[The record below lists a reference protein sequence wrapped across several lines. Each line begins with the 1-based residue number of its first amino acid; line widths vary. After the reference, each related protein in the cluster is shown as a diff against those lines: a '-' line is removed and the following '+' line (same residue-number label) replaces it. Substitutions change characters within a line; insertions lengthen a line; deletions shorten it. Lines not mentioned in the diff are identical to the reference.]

1 MKRTGAWLTVYA
13 LEQIGARFTFGI
25 PGVHTTELYDALNNS
40 NRITQV
46 LVTHEGGASFM
57 ADAVGRLTDSI
68 GVLTVVPAAGLT
80 HAASGIGEAFLDGVP
95 MLVIS
100 GGPRTDT
107 PHRYQLHQMDTHK
120 FMSGLTKATFRVTRH
135 EEVVPTLFEAYTIAT
150 SGEPGPVFVELP
162 VNILLLTDEVAELPQ
177 FQPAKPPAIDA
188 PAEIAHAADLL
199 LAAKR
204 PCIFAGW
211 GARDASVEL
220 VELAEWLEAP
230 VATTLQGL
238 SVFPGNHPLHTGFG
252 FGASAV
258 PAAQNAFKDCDCMV
272 AIGTRF
278 AEIATGSYGAD
289 VPENLVHID
298 INPAALNANYPAK
311 VAIAAD
317 AGAALRELLE
327 ALQAKAFSSEVD
339 TGSRQENAS
348 SQKAKGPR
356 KAERAIRE
364 QIRKDKAAYRKS
376 WYRNDANGLVN
387 PARFFDELRKQMPDD
402 GILAIDDGNH
412 TFLTAELMPIHAP
425 KSVILPTDFNCMG
438 YAVPA
443 AIGAKLSFPD
453 RSVQAIVGD
462 GAFMMTCMEIVTA
475 ASNGLGVIYYVFNDG
490 ELAQIGQAQSIP
502 YGRKPCTS
510 IGKLNIEGVALAT
523 GAAYVPMNDN
533 SEIAGAIGKA
543 REIAATGRP
552 VIVAVRIDY
561 SKRTAFTL
569 GTVKTN
575 FGRFPL
581 NEKLRFLAR
590 AAVRHVVG

>member
-1 MKRTGAWLTVYA
+1 MKRTGAWLTAYA

-25 PGVHTTELYDALNNS
+25 PGVHTTELYDALNSS

-57 ADAVGRLTDSI
+57 ADAVGRLSDSI

-107 PHRYQLHQMDTHK
+107 GHRYQLHQMDTHK

-135 EEVVPTLFEAYTIAT
+135 EDVVPTLFKAYQIAT

-162 VNILLLTDEVAELPQ
+162 VDVLLLTSEIAELPQ
-177 FQPAKPPAIDA
+177 FKPEPAKPLQAD
-188 PAEIAHAADLL
+188 AEIARAVELL
-199 LAAKR
+199 RSAQH

-211 GARDASVEL
+211 GTRDATAEL
-220 VELAEWLEAP
+220 IRLAEWLEAP

-238 SVFPGNHPLHTGFG
+238 SAFPANHPLHVGFG

-258 PAAQNAFKDCDCMV
+258 PAAQNAFRECDCMV

-278 AEIATGSYGAD
+278 AEIATGSYGAK
-289 VPENLVHID
+289 VPDNLIHID
-298 INPAALNANYPAK
+298 INPDVFSANYPAK
-311 VAIAAD
+311 VGIAGDAAIV
-317 AGAALRELLE
+317 LR
-327 ALQAKAFSSEVD
+327 ALQAALEKA
-339 TGSRQENAS
+339 
-348 SQKAKGPR
+348 PR
-356 KAERAIRE
+356 RAADSGLRE
-364 QIRKDKAAYRKS
+364 QIAKDKAAYRES
-376 WYRNDANGLVN
+376 WYRHDAAGIVN
-387 PARFFDELRKQMPDD
+387 PARFFDGLRQNMPDD
-402 GILAIDDGNH
+402 GIVVIDDGNH

-443 AIGAKLSFPD
+443 AIGAKLALPN

-462 GAFMMTCMEIVTA
+462 GAFMMTCMEILTA
-475 ASNGLGVIYYVFNDG
+475 ASNNLGIVYYVFNDG
-490 ELAQIGQAQSIP
+490 ELAQIAQAQAIP
-502 YGRKPCTS
+502 YGRKPATT

-523 GAAYVPMNDN
+523 GAAYLAMNDN
-533 SEIAGAIGKA
+533 AGIAGVIAEANG
-543 REIAATGRP
+543 IAAGGRP
-552 VIVAVRIDY
+552 VIVGVRIDY
-561 SKRTAFTL
+561 SKKTAFTL
-569 GTVKTN
+569 GAVKTN
-575 FGRFPL
+575 FSRFPL
-581 NEKLRFLAR
+581 NEKLRFLTR
-590 AAVRHVVG
+590 AAVRHVIG

>member
-25 PGVHTTELYDALNNS
+25 PGVHTTELYDALNSS

-57 ADAVGRLTDSI
+57 ADAVGRLSDSI

-95 MLVIS
+95 MLVLS

-107 PHRYQLHQMDTHK
+107 GHRYQLHQMDTHK

-135 EEVVPTLFEAYTIAT
+135 DDVVPTLFKAYEIAT

-162 VNILLLTDEVAELPQ
+162 VNILLLTDEVGELPQ
-177 FQPAKPPAIDA
+177 FKPA
-188 PAEIAHAADLL
+188 PAPTVEAAAEVARAAEL
-199 LAAKR
+199 LAAAKH

-211 GARDASVEL
+211 GTRDASNEL
-220 VELAEWLEAP
+220 IRLAEWLEAP

-238 SVFPGNHPLHTGFG
+238 SVFPANHPLHVGFG

-258 PAAQNAFKDCDCMV
+258 PAAQNAFKACDCMV

-278 AEIATGSYGAD
+278 SEIATGSYGAD
-289 VPENLVHID
+289 APENLIHID
-298 INPAALNANYPAK
+298 INPDVFNANFPAK
-311 VAIAAD
+311 VAIAGD
-317 AGAALRELLE
+317 AGAVLRQLQKELE
-327 ALQAKAFSSEVD
+327 
-339 TGSRQENAS
+339 
-348 SQKAKGPR
+348 AKGPR
-356 KAERAIRE
+356 RTSQGSLRE
-364 QIRKDKAAYRKS
+364 QIKGDKAAYRES
-376 WYRNDANGLVN
+376 WYRHDAADIVN
-387 PARFFDELRKQMPDD
+387 PARFFDELRRQMPDN
-402 GILAIDDGNH
+402 GIISIDDGNH
-412 TFLTAELMPIHAP
+412 TFLTAELMPIHSP

-443 AIGAKLSFPD
+443 AIGAKLACPD
-453 RSVQAIVGD
+453 RTVQTIVGD
-462 GAFMMTCMEIVTA
+462 GAFMMTCMEILTA
-475 ASNGLGVIYYVFNDG
+475 SSNNLGIVYYVFNDG
-490 ELAQIGQAQSIP
+490 ELAQIAQAQSIP
-502 YGRKPCTS
+502 YGRKPGTR

-523 GAAYVPMNDN
+523 GAAYLPMNDN
-533 SEIAGAIGKA
+533 ADIAGVISKA
-543 REIAATGRP
+543 NTIAAGGRP
-552 VIVAVRIDY
+552 VIVAIRIDY
-561 SKRTAFTL
+561 SKKTAFTL
-569 GTVKTN
+569 GAVKTN

-590 AAVRHVVG
+590 AAVRHVMG

>member
-25 PGVHTTELYDALNNS
+25 PGVHTTELYDELNSS

-57 ADAVGRLTDSI
+57 ADAVGRLSDSI

-95 MLVIS
+95 MLVLS

-107 PHRYQLHQMDTHK
+107 GHRYQLHQMDTHK
-120 FMSGLTKATFRVTRH
+120 FMSGLTKATFKVTSH
-135 EEVVPTLFEAYTIAT
+135 DEVVPTLFKAYRIAT

-162 VNILLLTDEVAELPQ
+162 VNILLLTDEVGDLPQ
-177 FQPAKPPAIDA
+177 FKPA
-188 PAEIAHAADLL
+188 PAPRLEATADIARAAGL
-199 LAAKR
+199 LAAAKH

-211 GARDASVEL
+211 GTRDASNEL
-220 VELAEWLEAP
+220 TRLAEWLEAP

-238 SVFPGNHPLHTGFG
+238 SVFPANHPLHTGFG

-258 PAAQNAFKDCDCMV
+258 PAAQNAFKSCDCMI

-278 AEIATGSYGAD
+278 SEIATGSYGAE
-289 VPENLVHID
+289 VPENLIHID
-298 INPAALNANYPAK
+298 INPDVFNANFPAK
-311 VAIAAD
+311 VAIAGD
-317 AGAALRELLE
+317 AGAVLNQLQKDLE
-327 ALQAKAFSSEVD
+327 
-339 TGSRQENAS
+339 
-348 SQKAKGPR
+348 AKGPR
-356 KAERAIRE
+356 RTSQGSLRE
-364 QIRKDKAAYRKS
+364 QIRNDKAAYRES
-376 WYRNDANGLVN
+376 WYRHDAAGIVN
-387 PARFFDELRKQMPDD
+387 PARFFDELRRQMPDN
-402 GILAIDDGNH
+402 GIISIDDGNH

-443 AIGAKLSFPD
+443 AIGAKLACPD
-453 RSVQAIVGD
+453 RTVQTIVGD
-462 GAFMMTCMEIVTA
+462 GAFMMTCMEILTA
-475 ASNGLGVIYYVFNDG
+475 TSNNLGIVYYVFNDG
-490 ELAQIGQAQSIP
+490 ELAQIAQAQSIP
-502 YGRKPCTS
+502 YGRKPGTT

-523 GAAYVPMNDN
+523 GAAYLPMNDN
-533 SEIAGAIGKA
+533 ADIAGVISKANEIAG
-543 REIAATGRP
+543 TGRP

-561 SKRTAFTL
+561 SKKTAFTL
-569 GTVKTN
+569 GAVKTN

-581 NEKLRFLAR
+581 NEKLRFLTR
-590 AAVRHVVG
+590 AAVRHVIG

>member
-13 LEQIGARFTFGI
+13 LEAIGARFTFGI

-46 LVTHEGGASFM
+46 LVTHEGGGAFM
-57 ADAVGRLTDSI
+57 ADAVGRLSDSI

-107 PHRYQLHQMDTHK
+107 EHRYQLHQMDTHK
-120 FMSGLTKATFRVTRH
+120 FMGGLTKATFRVTRH
-135 EEVVPTLFEAYTIAT
+135 DEVVPTLFKAYAIAT

-162 VNILLLTDEVAELPQ
+162 VNILLMTEEIGELPR
-177 FQPAKPPAIDA
+177 FHSAQPPCVEAAT
-188 PAEIAHAADLL
+188 EIARAVEL
-199 LAAKR
+199 LADAKQ

-211 GARDASVEL
+211 GARDAPKEVIR
-220 VELAEWLEAP
+220 LAEWLEAP

-238 SVFPGNHPLHTGFG
+238 SVFPANHPLHTGFG

-258 PAAQNAFKDCDCMV
+258 PSAQNAFRDCDCMV

-278 AEIATGSYGAD
+278 SEIATGSYGAK
-289 VPENLVHID
+289 VPANLIHID
-298 INPAALNANYPAK
+298 INPDVFSANYPAK
-311 VAIAAD
+311 VAISGD
-317 AGAALRELLE
+317 AGAVLTQLLQAIEAKLPRRAAKAALRE
-327 ALQAKAFSSEVD
+327 
-339 TGSRQENAS
+339 
-348 SQKAKGPR
+348 
-356 KAERAIRE
+356 
-364 QIRKDKAAYRKS
+364 QIAKDKAAYRES
-376 WYRNDANGLVN
+376 WYRHDAADLVN
-387 PARFFDELRKQMPDD
+387 PVRFFDELRRQMPDD
-402 GILAIDDGNH
+402 GIIAIDDGNH

-443 AIGAKLSFPD
+443 AIGAKLVAPD

-462 GAFMMTCMEIVTA
+462 GAFMMTCMEILTA
-475 ASNGLGVIYYVFNDG
+475 ATNALGVVYYVFNDG
-490 ELAQIGQAQSIP
+490 ELAQIGQAQAIP
-502 YGRKPCTS
+502 YGRKPCTQ

-523 GAAYVPMNDN
+523 GAAYLPMSDN
-533 SEIAGAIGKA
+533 PSIAGVIGKA
-543 REIAATGRP
+543 NDIANAGRP
-552 VIVAVRIDY
+552 VIVGVRIDY
-561 SKRTAFTL
+561 SKKTAFTL
-569 GTVKTN
+569 GAIKTN

-581 NEKLRFLAR
+581 NEKLRFLTR
-590 AAVRHVVG
+590 AAVRHVVGRA

>member
-57 ADAVGRLTDSI
+57 ADAVSRVSSSI

-95 MLVIS
+95 MLILT
-100 GGPRTDT
+100 GGPRTDSG
-107 PHRYQLHQMDTHK
+107 RQYQLHQMDTHK
-120 FMSGLTKATFRVTRH
+120 FMSGLTKATFHVESH
-135 EEVVPTLFEAYTIAT
+135 KEVVPTLFEAYRIAT

-162 VNILLLTDEVAELPQ
+162 VNILLMTEEIAELPQ
-177 FQPAKPPAIDA
+177 LKPAGPHPLQAE
-188 PAEIAHAADLL
+188 AEIEKAAAL
-199 LAAKR
+199 LAGAKR

-211 GARDASVEL
+211 GARDAATEL
-220 VELAEWLEAP
+220 RQLAECLQAP

-238 SVFPGNHPLHTGFG
+238 SVFPANHPLHTGFG

-258 PAAQNAFKDCDCMV
+258 PAAQNAFKDCDCLIG
-272 AIGTRF
+272 IGTRF
-278 AEIATGSYGAD
+278 AEIATGSYGVT
-289 VPENLVHID
+289 VPENLIHID
-298 INPAALNANYPAK
+298 INPAAIGANYPAK
-311 VAIAAD
+311 VGLAGD
-317 AGAALRELLE
+317 AGTVLRQLLAALDAQGVRRETDSVLH
-327 ALQAKAFSSEVD
+327 A
-339 TGSRQENAS
+339 
-348 SQKAKGPR
+348 
-356 KAERAIRE
+356 
-364 QIRKDKAAYRKS
+364 QIAGDKAAYRES
-376 WYRNDANGLVN
+376 WYRNDASGTVN
-387 PARFFDELRKQMPDD
+387 PVRFFDELRRQMPDD

-443 AIGAKLSFPD
+443 AIGAKLAFPD

-462 GAFMMTCMEIVTA
+462 GAFIMTCMEILTA
-475 ASNGLGVIYYVFNDG
+475 ASNGLGVVYYVFNDG
-490 ELAQIGQAQSIP
+490 ELAQIAQAQQIP
-502 YGRKPCTS
+502 YGRKPCTQL
-510 IGKLNIEGVALAT
+510 GKLNIEGVAMAT

-533 SEIAGAIGKA
+533 ADIANAIAKANEIAS
-543 REIAATGRP
+543 TGRP
-552 VIVAVRIDY
+552 VIVAVKIDY
-561 SKRTAFTL
+561 SKKTAFTV

-581 NEKLRFLAR
+581 NEKLRFLTR

>member
-25 PGVHTTELYDALNNS
+25 PGVHTTELYDALNSS

-57 ADAVGRLTDSI
+57 ADAVGRLSDSI

-95 MLVIS
+95 MLVLS

-107 PHRYQLHQMDTHK
+107 GHRYQLHQMDTHK
-120 FMSGLTKATFRVTRH
+120 FMSGLTKATFKVTSH
-135 EEVVPTLFEAYTIAT
+135 EEVVPTLFRAYEIAT

-162 VNILLLTDEVAELPQ
+162 VNILLLTDEIGELPQ
-177 FQPAKPPAIDA
+177 FKPLAA
-188 PAEIAHAADLL
+188 PRVEATNEIARAAEL
-199 LAAKR
+199 LAAAKH

-211 GARDASVEL
+211 GTRDASNEL
-220 VELAEWLEAP
+220 IRLAEWLEAP

-238 SVFPGNHPLHTGFG
+238 SVFPANHPLHVGFG

-258 PAAQNAFKDCDCMV
+258 PAAQNAFKSCDCMV

-278 AEIATGSYGAD
+278 SEIATGSYGAQA
-289 VPENLVHID
+289 PENLVHID
-298 INPAALNANYPAK
+298 INPDVFNANFPAK
-311 VAIAAD
+311 VAIAGD
-317 AGAALRELLE
+317 AGAVLGQLQKELE
-327 ALQAKAFSSEVD
+327 
-339 TGSRQENAS
+339 
-348 SQKAKGPR
+348 AKGPR
-356 KAERAIRE
+356 RTSQGSLRE
-364 QIRKDKAAYRKS
+364 QIRGDKAAYRES
-376 WYRNDANGLVN
+376 WYRHDAAGIVN
-387 PARFFDELRKQMPDD
+387 PARFFDELRRQMPDN
-402 GILAIDDGNH
+402 GIISIDDGNH

-443 AIGAKLSFPD
+443 AIGAKLACPD
-453 RSVQAIVGD
+453 RTVQTIVGD
-462 GAFMMTCMEIVTA
+462 GAFMMTCMEILTA
-475 ASNGLGVIYYVFNDG
+475 SSNNLGIVYYVFNDG
-490 ELAQIGQAQSIP
+490 ELAQIAQAQSIP
-502 YGRKPCTS
+502 YGRKPGTT

-523 GAAYVPMNDN
+523 GAAYLPMNDN
-533 SEIAGAIGKA
+533 DAIAGVIAKANEIAG
-543 REIAATGRP
+543 TGRP

-561 SKRTAFTL
+561 SKKTAFTL
-569 GTVKTN
+569 GAVKTN

-581 NEKLRFLAR
+581 NEKLRFLTR
-590 AAVRHVVG
+590 AAVRHVIG

>member
-25 PGVHTTELYDALNNS
+25 PGVHTTELYDALNSS

-57 ADAVGRLTDSI
+57 ADAVSRLSDSI

-120 FMSGLTKATFRVTRH
+120 FMSGLTKATFRVTSH
-135 EEVVPTLFEAYTIAT
+135 EQVVPTLFNAYSIAT

-162 VNILLLTDEVAELPQ
+162 VNILMMTDDVAELPQ
-177 FQPAKPPAIDA
+177 FQPPKPPAVEA
-188 PAEIAHAADLL
+188 RAEIARAVELL

-204 PCIFAGW
+204 PSIFAGW
-211 GARDASVEL
+211 GARDATAEL
-220 VELAEWLEAP
+220 VRLAEWLDAP

-258 PAAQNAFKDCDCMV
+258 PAAQNAFKECDCMV

-289 VPENLVHID
+289 VPENLIHID
-298 INPAALNANYPAK
+298 INPAVFNANYPAK
-311 VAIAAD
+311 VVIAGD
-317 AGAALRELLE
+317 AGAVLRQLLKELE
-327 ALQAKAFSSEVD
+327 
-339 TGSRQENAS
+339 
-348 SQKAKGPR
+348 AKGPR
-356 KAERAIRE
+356 PAQRALRE
-364 QIRKDKAAYRKS
+364 QIKKDKAAYREG
-376 WYRNDANGLVN
+376 WYRSDASGLVN
-387 PARFFDELRKQMPDD
+387 PVRFFDELRRRMPDD
-402 GILAIDDGNH
+402 GIIAIDDGNH

-443 AIGAKLSFPD
+443 AIGAKLAFPR

-502 YGRKPCTS
+502 YARKPCTS
-510 IGKLNIEGVALAT
+510 VGKLNIEGVALAT

-533 SEIAGAIGKA
+533 SEIAGAIANA
-543 REIAATGRP
+543 REIASTGRP

-575 FGRFPL
+575 FARFPL
-581 NEKLRFLAR
+581 SEKLRFLAR
-590 AAVRHVVG
+590 AAVRHVTAPR

>member
-25 PGVHTTELYDALNNS
+25 PGVHTTELYDALNSS

-57 ADAVGRLTDSI
+57 ADAVGRLSDSI

-107 PHRYQLHQMDTHK
+107 GHRYQLHQMDTHK

-135 EEVVPTLFEAYTIAT
+135 DEVVPTLFKAYEIAT

-162 VNILLLTDEVAELPQ
+162 VNVLLLTDEIGELPQ
-177 FQPAKPPAIDA
+177 FKPAPAPRVEA
-188 PAEIAHAADLL
+188 AAEIARAAELV
-199 LAAKR
+199 AVAKH

-211 GARDASVEL
+211 GARDASNEL
-220 VELAEWLEAP
+220 IRLAEWLEAP

-238 SVFPGNHPLHTGFG
+238 SVFPANHPLHVGFG

-258 PAAQNAFKDCDCMV
+258 PAAQNAFKTCDCMV

-278 AEIATGSYGAD
+278 SEIATGSYGAEA
-289 VPENLVHID
+289 PENLVHID
-298 INPAALNANYPAK
+298 INPDVFNANFPAK
-311 VAIAAD
+311 VAIPGD
-317 AGAALRELLE
+317 AGAVLRQLQKELE
-327 ALQAKAFSSEVD
+327 
-339 TGSRQENAS
+339 
-348 SQKAKGPR
+348 AKGPR
-356 KAERAIRE
+356 RTSQGSLRE
-364 QIRKDKAAYRKS
+364 QIRNDKAAYRES
-376 WYRNDANGLVN
+376 WYRHDAPDIVN
-387 PARFFDELRKQMPDD
+387 PVRFFDELRRQMPDN
-402 GILAIDDGNH
+402 GIISIDDGNH

-438 YAVPA
+438 YATPA
-443 AIGAKLSFPD
+443 AIGAKLAFPD
-453 RSVQAIVGD
+453 RTVQAIVGD
-462 GAFMMTCMEIVTA
+462 GAFMMTCMEILTA
-475 ASNGLGVIYYVFNDG
+475 SSNNLGIVYYVFNDG
-490 ELAQIGQAQSIP
+490 ELAQIAQAQSIP
-502 YGRKPCTS
+502 YGRKPGTT
-510 IGKLNIEGVALAT
+510 IGKLNIEGVAIAT
-523 GAAYVPMNDN
+523 AAAYLPMNDN
-533 SEIAGAIGKA
+533 ADIAGVIGKA
-543 REIAATGRP
+543 NEIAASGKP

-561 SKRTAFTL
+561 AKKTAFTL
-569 GTVKTN
+569 GAVKTN

-581 NEKLRFLAR
+581 NEKLRFLTR
-590 AAVRHVVG
+590 AAVRHVMG

>member
-25 PGVHTTELYDALNNS
+25 PGVHTTELYDALNSS

-57 ADAVGRLTDSI
+57 ADAVGRLSDSI

-95 MLVIS
+95 MLVLS

-107 PHRYQLHQMDTHK
+107 GHRYQLHQMDTHK
-120 FMSGLTKATFRVTRH
+120 FMSGLTKATFRVTSH
-135 EEVVPTLFEAYTIAT
+135 DEVVPTLFRAYEIAT

-162 VNILLLTDEVAELPQ
+162 VNVLLLTDEIGELPQ
-177 FQPAKPPAIDA
+177 FKPAPPPLVDA
-188 PAEIAHAADLL
+188 TNEIARAADVLDG
-199 LAAKR
+199 AKH

-211 GARDASVEL
+211 GARDANSEL
-220 VELAEWLEAP
+220 VRLAEWLEAP

-238 SVFPGNHPLHTGFG
+238 SVFSANHPLHVGFG

-258 PAAQNAFKDCDCMV
+258 PAAQNAFKACDCMV

-278 AEIATGSYGAD
+278 SEIATGSYGAQA
-289 VPENLVHID
+289 PENLIHID
-298 INPAALNANYPAK
+298 INPDVFNANFPAK
-311 VAIAAD
+311 VAIAGD
-317 AGAALRELLE
+317 AGTVLRQLQKELE
-327 ALQAKAFSSEVD
+327 
-339 TGSRQENAS
+339 
-348 SQKAKGPR
+348 AKGPR
-356 KAERAIRE
+356 RTSQGSLRE
-364 QIRKDKAAYRKS
+364 QIRSDKAAYRES
-376 WYRNDANGLVN
+376 WYRHDTAGIVN
-387 PARFFDELRKQMPDD
+387 PARFFDELRRQMPDN
-402 GILAIDDGNH
+402 GIISIDDGNH

-443 AIGAKLSFPD
+443 AIGARLACPD
-453 RSVQAIVGD
+453 RTVQAIVGD
-462 GAFMMTCMEIVTA
+462 GAFMMTCMEILTA
-475 ASNGLGVIYYVFNDG
+475 SSNNLGIVYYVFNDG
-490 ELAQIGQAQSIP
+490 ELAQIAQAQSIP
-502 YGRKPCTS
+502 YGRKPGTT

-523 GAAYVPMNDN
+523 GAAYLPMNDN
-533 SEIAGAIGKA
+533 DAIAGVIGKA
-543 REIAATGRP
+543 NEIARTGRP

-561 SKRTAFTL
+561 SKKTAFTL
-569 GTVKTN
+569 GAVKTN

-581 NEKLRFLAR
+581 NEKLRFLTR
-590 AAVRHVVG
+590 AAVRHVIG

>member
-25 PGVHTTELYDALNNS
+25 PGVHTTELYDALNSS

-46 LVTHEGGASFM
+46 LVTHEGGGAFM
-57 ADAVGRLTDSI
+57 ADAVGRLSDSI

-80 HAASGIGEAFLDGVP
+80 HASSGIGEAFLDGVP

-107 PHRYQLHQMDTHK
+107 GHRYQLHQMDTHK
-120 FMSGLTKATFRVTRH
+120 FMGGLTKATFPATRH
-135 EEVVPTLFEAYTIAT
+135 DEVVPMLFEAYAIAT

-162 VNILLLTDEVAELPQ
+162 VNVLLMTDEVGELPQ
-177 FQPAKPPAIDA
+177 FKPPQPPSLDA
-188 PAEIAHAADLL
+188 PADIARAAELL
-199 LAAKR
+199 LAANP
-204 PCIFAGW
+204 PCVFAGW
-211 GARDASVEL
+211 GARDATADL
-220 VELAEWLEAP
+220 VALAEWLEAP

-238 SVFPGNHPLHTGFG
+238 SIFPGNHPLHVGFG

-258 PAAQNAFKDCDCMV
+258 PAAQNAFRNCDCMV

-298 INPAALNANYPAK
+298 INPAVLSANYPAK
-311 VAIAAD
+311 VGIAGD
-317 AGAALRELLE
+317 AGTVLRQLLREL
-327 ALQAKAFSSEVD
+327 
-339 TGSRQENAS
+339 R
-348 SQKAKGPR
+348 AKGPGR
-356 KAERAIRE
+356 SPQGALRE
-364 QIRKDKAAYRKS
+364 QIRKDKAAYRES
-376 WYRNDANGLVN
+376 WYRNDASGLVN
-387 PARFFDELRKQMPDD
+387 PVRFFDELRRQMPDD

-443 AIGAKLSFPD
+443 AIGAKLAFPD

-462 GAFMMTCMEIVTA
+462 GAFLMTCMEILTA
-475 ASNGLGVIYYVFNDG
+475 SSNGLGVIYYIFNDG
-490 ELAQIGQAQSIP
+490 ELAHIGPAQAIP
-502 YGRKPCTS
+502 YNRTPATQ

-523 GAAYVPMNDN
+523 GAAFLPMNDN
-533 SEIAGAIGKA
+533 GEISGVVGKA
-543 REIAATGRP
+543 NEIAAGGRP
-552 VIVAVRIDY
+552 VIVGIRIDY
-561 SKRTAFTL
+561 SKKTAFTL
-569 GTVKTN
+569 GAVKTN

-581 NEKLRFLAR
+581 NEKLRFLTR
-590 AAVRHVVG
+590 AAMRHVTGEGGLSH